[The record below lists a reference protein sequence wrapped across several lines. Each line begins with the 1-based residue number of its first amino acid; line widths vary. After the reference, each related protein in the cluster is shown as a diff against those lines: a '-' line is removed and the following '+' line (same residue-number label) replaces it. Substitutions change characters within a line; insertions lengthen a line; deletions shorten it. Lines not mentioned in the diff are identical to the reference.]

1 MASIATSFVVIVTML
16 VSAVAVASESN
27 MLQDVCV
34 ADLSNGIAGEIF
46 KVDDAWVNGYTCKDS
61 TQVTPQDFYYQ
72 GLASASAAASN
83 TSTGAVVTGATVEK
97 LPGLNTLGLSMSR
110 IDYAPNGLNPPHI
123 HPRASEIIFVLEGQ
137 LYVGFVTTAG
147 KLVAKYINKGEL
159 FVFPKGLLH
168 FQKNIAKSAP
178 ASVIAAFDSQLP
190 GTQSLVSSLFGAL
203 PEDILVKSFQFKP
216 KQVMRIKSRYQPKK

>member
-1 MASIATSFVVIVTML
+1 MASIATSLLVVVTML
-16 VSAVAVASESN
+16 VLAVAVASESN

-34 ADLSNGIAGEIF
+34 ADLSNAV
-46 KVDDAWVNGYTCKDS
+46 KVNGYTCKDS
-61 TQVTPQDFYYQ
+61 TQITPEHFYFQ
-72 GLASASAAASN
+72 GLSSFAATSN
-83 TSTGAVVTGATVEK
+83 TTTGAVVTGATVEK
-97 LPGLNTLGLSMSR
+97 LPGLNTLGLSISR

-147 KLVAKYINKGEL
+147 KLVAKYINKGEV

-168 FQKNIAKSAP
+168 FQKNIAKAAP

-190 GTQSLVSSLFGAL
+190 GTQSLLSSLFGAL
-203 PEDILVKSFQFKP
+203 PEDILVKSFQFRP
-216 KQVMRIKSRYQPKK
+216 KQVKRIKFRYQPKK

>member
-1 MASIATSFVVIVTML
+1 MASMTTNFVVVVVTMF
-16 VSAVAVASESN
+16 VAAVAIAECE

-34 ADLSNGIAGEIF
+34 ADLSNAV
-46 KVDDAWVNGYTCKDS
+46 KVNGYTCKDS
-61 TQVTPQDFYYQ
+61 TQMTPEDFYFQ
-72 GLASASAAASN
+72 GLASAAATN
-83 TSTGAVVTGATVEK
+83 TSTGSVVTGANVEK

-110 IDYAPNGLNPPHI
+110 IDYAPNGLNPPHV

-147 KLVAKYINKGEL
+147 KLMAKHINKGDI

-168 FQKNIAKSAP
+168 FQKNVANTP

-190 GTQSLVSSLFGAL
+190 GTQSIVASLFGAL
-203 PEDILVKSFQFKP
+203 PDDILVKSFQLKT
-216 KQVMRIKSRYQPKK
+216 KQVQRIKSRYPAKK

>member
-1 MASIATSFVVIVTML
+1 MASRATHLVVVVTML

-34 ADLSNGIAGEIF
+34 ADLSN
-46 KVDDAWVNGYTCKDS
+46 
-61 TQVTPQDFYYQ
+61 
-72 GLASASAAASN
+72 
-83 TSTGAVVTGATVEK
+83 
-97 LPGLNTLGLSMSR
+97 
-110 IDYAPNGLNPPHI
+110 
-123 HPRASEIIFVLEGQ
+123 EGQ

-147 KLVAKYINKGEL
+147 KLVAKYINKGEV

-178 ASVIAAFDSQLP
+178 VSVIAAFDSQLP

-203 PEDILVKSFQFKP
+203 PEDILVKSF
-216 KQVMRIKSRYQPKK
+216 

>member
-1 MASIATSFVVIVTML
+1 MASVATHIVVVVTML
-16 VSAVAVASESN
+16 VSAMAVASESN
-27 MLQDVCV
+27 MLQDICV
-34 ADLSNGIAGEIF
+34 ADLSNAV
-46 KVDDAWVNGYTCKDS
+46 KVNGYTCKDG
-61 TQVTPQDFYYQ
+61 TQVTPEDFYFQ
-72 GLASASAAASN
+72 GLASPSAASN
-83 TSTGAVVTGATVEK
+83 TSTGAIVTGATVEK

-123 HPRASEIIFVLEGQ
+123 HPRASEIIYVLEGQ

-147 KLVAKYINKGEL
+147 KLVAKHVNKGEV

-216 KQVMRIKSRYQPKK
+216 KQVKKIKSRYQPKK

>member
-1 MASIATSFVVIVTML
+1 MASIATHLVVVVTML
-16 VSAVAVASESN
+16 VSAVAMAESN

-34 ADLSNGIAGEIF
+34 ADLSNAV
-46 KVDDAWVNGYTCKDS
+46 KVNGYTCKDT
-61 TQVTPQDFYYQ
+61 TQVTPEDFYFQ
-72 GLASASAAASN
+72 GLATAGAAAN
-83 TSTGAVVTGATVEK
+83 TSTGSIVTGATVEK
-97 LPGLNTLGLSMSR
+97 LPGLNTLDLSMSR

-123 HPRASEIIFVLEGQ
+123 HPRASEIIYVLEGQ

-147 KLVAKYINKGEL
+147 KLVAKYINKGEV

-168 FQKNIAKSAP
+168 FQKNIGRAAP

-203 PEDILVKSFQFKP
+203 SDDILVQSFQFKP
-216 KQVMRIKSRYQPKK
+216 KLVKRIKSRYQPKK

>member
-1 MASIATSFVVIVTML
+1 MTNE
-16 VSAVAVASESN
+16 AV
-27 MLQDVCV
+27 
-34 ADLSNGIAGEIF
+34 
-46 KVDDAWVNGYTCKDS
+46 KVNGYTCKDS
-61 TQVTPQDFYYQ
+61 TQVTPEHFFFQ
-72 GLASASAAASN
+72 GLATAAAALN

-110 IDYAPNGLNPPHI
+110 IDYAPNGLNPPHV

-137 LYVGFVTTAG
+137 LHVGFVTTAG
-147 KLVAKYINKGEL
+147 KLVDKYINKGDV

-168 FQKNIAKSAP
+168 FQQNIARSAP